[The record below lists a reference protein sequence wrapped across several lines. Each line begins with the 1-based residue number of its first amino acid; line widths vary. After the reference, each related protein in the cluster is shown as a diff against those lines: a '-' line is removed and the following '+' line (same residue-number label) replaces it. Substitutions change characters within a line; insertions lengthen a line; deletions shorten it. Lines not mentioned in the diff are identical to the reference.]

1 MQIFYG
7 GLSFH
12 NSTSLDAACGGN
24 LMLKPP
30 TEATKI
36 IEDMSFDPNNNSGDR
51 RIVRRPVNQV
61 EVEASSSG
69 LLYLTGCYYN
79 E

>member
-1 MQIFYG
+1 LWGKSY
-7 GLSFH
+7 
-12 NSTSLDAACGGN
+12 A
-24 LMLKPP
+24 
-30 TEATKI
+30 EATKI
-36 IEDMSFDPNNNSGDR
+36 TEDMSFDPYNNYGDR
-51 RIVRRPVNQV
+51 RIVRRPGNQV